1 MNLEKAR
8 ETKRVC
14 SSDMGESSSAVRSE
28 GISREGRLEPEGL
41 VDLLEL
47 SDEAIDTED
56 ESVDPSFD
64 IDVSIK
70 SDSGHIADNF
80 CEEWVTG
87 LDWEDRA
94 SLGLFLSF
102 QLKSVWERERQKQKS

>member
-8 ETKRVC
+8 EAKRVC
-14 SSDMGESSSAVRSE
+14 LSDTGESSSAVRSE
-28 GISREGRLEPEGL
+28 GISREGRAEPEGL

-70 SDSGHIADNF
+70 SDSGYIADNF

>member
-1 MNLEKAR
+1 
-8 ETKRVC
+8 
-14 SSDMGESSSAVRSE
+14 
-28 GISREGRLEPEGL
+28 
-41 VDLLEL
+41 
-47 SDEAIDTED
+47 
-56 ESVDPSFD
+56 
-64 IDVSIK
+64 VSIK

>member
-8 ETKRVC
+8 QAKRVC
-14 SSDMGESSSAVRSE
+14 LSDMGESSSAVRSE
-28 GISREGRLEPEGL
+28 GISREGRPEPERL
-41 VDLLEL
+41 VDLLAL

-56 ESVDPSFD
+56 ESIDHSFD
-64 IDVSIK
+64 IDVSK
-70 SDSGHIADNF
+70 SDSRHIADNF

-87 LDWEDRA
+87 LEWEDQA